1 MNTRSLTIAVLA
13 FALALPINAI
23 AQINVNREK
32 YPDYSDCINP
42 DYTMLQTAA
51 VQQGLSRSAEAR
63 STRPAYVNNAEK
75 KFFPPVFNQDGG
87 SCGSASRICYMFT
100 YELNAYRDLDGKQYK
115 NYYPSHF
122 VWLLTNS
129 SSGKNEFVTSIGVPS
144 AATYGGQTYSYLF
157 GNQDCSNNYFGWM
170 QGYDKWFEAMH
181 NRMLAPVNTPINVGT
196 EEGRELVKNWLWNHN
211 GDTSF
216 KAGGIC
222 GIGVGSNGGNFD
234 AKIPNTTANSNAG
247 VVGKKYVK
255 AWGTQVDHALTIVG
269 YDDRIEFDL
278 DGNGVAGE
286 TSKDEVGAWIIVNS
300 WGNTWGNNGF
310 IYCPYAYGG
319 ATSNS
324 NGTFSGNWWQP
335 ELYKVRKDYRPLRTI
350 KLEMNYSR
358 RSEIKLSA
366 GISSDINSD
375 TPEKVIE
382 FEHFKYAGDGNYGNT
397 RPAPEVPMLGRW
409 ADGKMHTE
417 PMEFGYDLT
426 DLTKGYDRGMPLKYF
441 FIVETRDWAAGNGN
455 IHSAS
460 IMNYEFNEEGI
471 ETPFILPNG
480 KQEIR
485 NAGNKTIISTIVYG
499 DPYYAPQNPFISNN
513 TLQWS
518 APLPSTNKISKYN
531 IYHNENRIA
540 EVSANTFSYYIPSSE
555 GTEGIFGVSA
565 VYEGDIETEKAT
577 TTAPLAYE
585 SQNKAINLQ
594 KSGVRF
600 PELFNEKYEEAT
612 IEYYIKPNSLKNWN
626 QVVGPGWGT
635 FMMHAESSGAFT
647 AGWNTTSNDRFTTST
662 SILRTGTWTHI
673 ALVIKG
679 NKMILYAN
687 GVEKG
692 SCTSSN
698 YSGIGSFGNLE
709 LRGENDYYNTNNDA
723 QYDEIRIWSVARSAN
738 EIKESYNSQFSGTLC
753 PKGLIAY
760 YKGDIINVNG
770 KNMLHEYISNRHGEF
785 INSNYSGV
793 TSSQSLSGSTSPSVD
808 IKTING
814 DVYVGTPVKLSATY
828 NNAVSTLKWT
838 VQDAGISNL
847 AVAEPIVTFK
857 NSGYQTITVVAES
870 SNGNSVTKNMT
881 IYVYPEKEIDA
892 SFTASKNNVIM
903 GEKVSFIISNPS
915 FGEMYEWTI
924 TGAEENTVNGQ
935 HGYAIFNEPGKQ
947 RVTLKV
953 TSLSGKKSAT
963 SSIEINVEGSAPAA
977 DFEITPAI
985 VQKGERVYLTDKSK
999 YTPVNW
1005 CWTIES
1011 DAKQYVINE
1020 QEGSFTPKK
1029 SGIYNVTL
1037 EASNNVGSNSIT
1049 RERAI
1054 IVCNAD
1060 SKNGLNFSG
1069 RDNAKVTTSTTG
1081 FSGQNNAF
1089 TVEWWMRPDNL
1100 QSNCLGIGE
1109 SESTFLVTTD
1119 AVGRMNMHIGGRKIT
1134 GFSGYVIANEWHHYA
1149 IVLENGYVALYRDGK
1164 YFERDYVSYNASIP
1178 SLGSFTVGHDN
1189 ARMNGQID
1197 ELRVWK
1203 KALSNAALIEVCNI
1217 PIENP
1222 GAYSDLV
1229 LYYDFNQSGGDVID
1243 RTSNNNYGV
1252 RSGFGP
1258 DGDAWGLSK
1267 GVFCLSYGDEI
1278 SKEDVTSLYLTNYCA
1293 EFAHTNNLVNA
1304 NISNRFYELT
1314 GWTIENAVIS
1324 GNTTTGAHVDA
1335 QKDYFMTFTSNWD
1348 GFGAVKNH
1356 KTYQTVT
1363 LPAGKYKFIAKY
1375 YDKWEGQSGNSYLV
1389 AAQGQ
1394 GLPDTDNVAS
1404 AIAYTKMKEYD
1415 HATVFSNEIEFVLK
1429 RETEVSLGLI
1439 VNLDYKSCMTIK
1451 EFILEWEE
1459 LENSGEEGGET
1470 TVENVEDITK
1480 DGAIYN
1486 LQGLKVIKPVKGSIY
1501 IKDGKKIYAK

>member
-1 MNTRSLTIAVLA
+1 MNTRSLTIAIL
-13 FALALPINAI
+13 FITLALPISTI
-23 AQINVNREK
+23 AQTDVNREK
-32 YPDYSDCINP
+32 YPDYSDCVNP
-42 DYTMLQTAA
+42 DYTMLQTATA
-51 VQQGLSRSAEAR
+51 QKSASRSVETRA
-63 STRPAYVNNAEK
+63 TRPAYVNNAEQ

-100 YELNAYRDLDGKQYK
+100 YELNAYRDLDGKQYE

-129 SSGKNEFVTSIGVPS
+129 SSGKNEFVTSVGVPS
-144 AATYGGQTYSYLF
+144 AATYGGQTFSYKF
-157 GNQDCSNNYFGWM
+157 GNQDCSDNAFGWM

-181 NRMLAPVNTPINVGT
+181 NRMLAPVNTPLHVGT
-196 EEGRELVKNWLWNHN
+196 AEGRELVKNWLWNHN

-234 AKIPNTTANSNAG
+234 AKIPNTSANSNAG

-255 AWGTQVDHALTIVG
+255 SWGPQLDHAVTIVG

-350 KLEMNYSR
+350 KLEMDYSR

-426 DLTKGYDRGMPLKYF
+426 DLTKGYDRSMPLKYF
-441 FIVETRDWAAGNGN
+441 FIVETRDWAVGSGN

-460 IMNYEFNEEGI
+460 IMNYEFNEDGI
-471 ETPFILPNG
+471 ETPFMLPNG
-480 KQEIR
+480 KQEIKS
-485 NAGNKTIISTIVYG
+485 AGNKTIISTIVYG
-499 DPYYAPQNPFISNN
+499 EPYYAPQNPFISNN
-513 TLQWS
+513 ILQWS
-518 APLPSTNKISKYN
+518 APLPSTNKVSKYN
-531 IYHNENRIA
+531 IYHNDNKIA
-540 EVSANTFSYYIPSSE
+540 EVSSSTFSYYIPSSE
-555 GTEGIFGVSA
+555 SKEGIFGVSA
-565 VYEGDIETEKAT
+565 VYEGNRETEKAST
-577 TTAPLAYE
+577 IAPIPYE
-585 SQNKAINLQ
+585 STNIAINLQ
-594 KSGVRF
+594 KSGVRL
-600 PELFNEKYEEAT
+600 PEIFNEKYEEAT

-626 QVVGPGWGT
+626 QVIGPGWST
-635 FMMHAESSGAFT
+635 FMMHAESNGAFT
-647 AGWNTTSNDRFTTST
+647 AGWNSTANDRFTTGS

-679 NKMILYAN
+679 NKMTLYAN

-698 YSGIGSFGNLE
+698 YSGIGSFGSLE
-709 LRGENDYYNTNNDA
+709 LRAENDVYNTNNDA
-723 QYDEIRIWSVARSAN
+723 QYDEIRIWNVARSAN
-738 EIKESYNSQFSGTLC
+738 EIKESYNSQYSGTLC

-770 KNMLHEYISNRHGEF
+770 KNMLHEYISSKHGEF
-785 INSNYSGV
+785 LNNSYSSV
-793 TSSQSLSGSTSPSVD
+793 TSSQSLNGNTSPSVN
-808 IKTING
+808 INTISG
-814 DVYVGTPVKLSATY
+814 SVYVGAPVKLSATY
-828 NNAVSTLKWT
+828 NNAVSRLKWT
-838 VQDAGISNL
+838 ISDAGVTNL
-847 AVAEPIVTFK
+847 AVAEPLVTFK

-870 SNGNSVTKNMT
+870 SNGNSVTKNMS
-881 IYVYPEKEIDA
+881 IYVYPEKNIDA
-892 SFTASKNNVIM
+892 TFTASKENVIM

-915 FGEMYEWTI
+915 FGEMYEWHI
-924 TGAEENTVNGQ
+924 AGAEEQTVYGQ
-935 HGYAIFNEPGKQ
+935 HGYAIFKEPGKQ
-947 RVTLKV
+947 QVTLMVK
-953 TSLSGKKSAT
+953 SLSGNKTAT
-963 SSIEINVEGSAPAA
+963 SSIYVDVAGSAPVA
-977 DFEITPAI
+977 DFEVTPAI
-985 VQKGERVYLTDKSK
+985 VMKGERVYLTDKSK
-999 YTPVNW
+999 YNPKNW

-1020 QEGSFTPKK
+1020 QNGSFTPKK
-1029 SGIYNVTL
+1029 SGIYDVTL
-1037 EASNNVGSNSIT
+1037 EAGNNVGSNST
-1049 RERAI
+1049 THERAI

-1069 RDNAKVTTSTTG
+1069 RDNAKVAATTNG
-1081 FSGQNNAF
+1081 FSGSSSAF

-1100 QSNCLGIGE
+1100 QNNCLGIGE
-1109 SESTFLVTTD
+1109 SESTFLVTTEAD
-1119 AVGRMNMHIGGRKIT
+1119 GRMNINIGGRKIRGYS
-1134 GFSGYVIANEWHHYA
+1134 GFVIAKEWHHYA
-1149 IVLENGYVALYRDGK
+1149 VILENGYVALYRDGE
-1164 YFERDYVSYNASIP
+1164 YFERDYISYNASIP
-1178 SLGSFTVGHDN
+1178 SLGSFTVGNDN

-1203 KALSNAALIEVCNI
+1203 KALNKESLIEVCNA

-1222 GAYSDLV
+1222 GKYSDLV
-1229 LYYDFNQSGGDVID
+1229 LYYDFNQSGGYVID

-1267 GVFCLSYGDEI
+1267 GVFCLSYGEETT
-1278 SKEDVTSLYLTNYCA
+1278 KEDVTSLYLTNYCA
-1293 EFAHTNNLVNA
+1293 EFDHTRNWVN
-1304 NISNRFYELT
+1304 SNTYDRFYELT
-1314 GWTIENAVIS
+1314 GWTIENAVRN
-1324 GNTTTGAHVDA
+1324 GNVTTGAHVDA

-1363 LPAGKYKFIAKY
+1363 LPAGKYRFVAKY
-1375 YDKWEGQSGNSYLV
+1375 DTWEGQSGESYLV
-1389 AAQGQ
+1389 AAQGK
-1394 GLPDTDNVAS
+1394 GLPDTENVAN
-1404 AIAYTKMKEYD
+1404 AIAYTKMKEFDYE
-1415 HATVFSNEIEFVLK
+1415 TVFSNEIEFVLNK
-1429 RETEVSLGLI
+1429 ETEVSLGLI
-1439 VNLDYKSCMTIK
+1439 VNLSYRSCMTIK
-1451 EFILEWEE
+1451 EFILEWEA
-1459 LENSGEEGGET
+1459 LENSGEEET
-1470 TVENVEDITK
+1470 AIVEIAEDTFENE
-1480 DGAIYN
+1480 AIYN
-1486 LQGLKVIKPVKGSIY
+1486 LQGIKVLKPVKGNIY
-1501 IKDGKKIYAK
+1501 IKGGKKFYAK